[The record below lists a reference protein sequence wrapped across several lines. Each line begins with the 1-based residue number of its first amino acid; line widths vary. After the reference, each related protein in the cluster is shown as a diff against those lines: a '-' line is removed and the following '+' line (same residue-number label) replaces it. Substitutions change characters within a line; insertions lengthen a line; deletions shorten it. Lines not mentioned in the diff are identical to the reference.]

1 MRALLRLAPIYRPYL
16 GWIALSVLTAVVAAL
31 ASAGLMAVSGEFIA
45 AMAIAGATGGEM
57 NYYSPSALV
66 RLFAI
71 LRTGARYG
79 ERVVGHEATLRMVA
93 EARGWLFGRLA
104 PLAPGALQD
113 LRSGEVLARL
123 KTDIEHLE
131 TAFLRVAAPMAT
143 AAATTTAIA
152 VFIALY
158 DLRLACLFVA
168 LGAATGLALPLA
180 FAGRLR
186 RPTAQAA
193 RLQGE
198 RRTALVDALDGLG
211 ELLVAGAFAGRAAEA
226 QAQYSAQSA
235 DEERTLAAVAW
246 TQAATSL
253 AADAATLGALALGAL
268 AISQGRLVAPDVS
281 MLTLLVASGF
291 EPLATLPAAFAAAP
305 AAAASIR
312 RVCDLADRK
321 PLVTDPAN
329 PSPPPSGFDI
339 VMENVS
345 YAYPGAR
352 ASALNDVCLT
362 IPEGACIAIAGRSGA
377 GKTTLTDLMLRVR
390 DPDKGAVRI
399 GGASVKDLRLDDVR
413 ARYAVAPQFPHLFD
427 RSLAQNLRFAK
438 TSATD
443 AELRRAL
450 DLVGLSPLLK
460 ELPAAL
466 NSHVGALGAK
476 LSAGQARRVALARA
490 WLAERPILLLD
501 EPTEALDAQ
510 SERRLIDN
518 LLAATPGR
526 TVIVLTHSAEARAKF
541 DRWLIVADRT
551 AREGSPT
558 T

>member
-1 MRALLRLAPIYRPYL
+1 MRLAPIFRPYL
-16 GWIALSVLTAVVAAL
+16 GWIALSVLAAVVAAL
-31 ASAGLMAVSGEFIA
+31 AGAGLMAVSGGFIA
-45 AMAIAGATGGEM
+45 AMAVAGATGGEM

-71 LRTGARYG
+71 LRTAARYG
-79 ERVVGHEATLRMVA
+79 ERVIGHEATLRMVA

-131 TAFLRVAAPMAT
+131 TVFLRVAAPMAT
-143 AAATTTAIA
+143 AAVTTTAIA
-152 VFIALY
+152 VFVALY
-158 DLRLACLFVA
+158 DLRLACLFAA
-168 LGAATGLALPLA
+168 LGAASGLALPLA
-180 FAGRLR
+180 FAGRSKRATTL
-186 RPTAQAA
+186 AA

-198 RRTALVDALDGLG
+198 RRAALVDALDGLG

-226 QAQYSAQSA
+226 QAQYAAQSA
-235 DEERTLAAVAW
+235 CEERAQAAVAW

-253 AADAATLGALALGAL
+253 AADAATLGALALGAW

-291 EPLATLPAAFAAAP
+291 EPLAALPAAFAALP

-321 PLVTDPAN
+321 PLVADPAN

-339 VMENVS
+339 VMENVR

-352 ASALNDVCLT
+352 VSALSNVCLT
-362 IPEGACIAIAGRSGA
+362 IPEGARIAVVGGSGA

-390 DPDKGAVRI
+390 DPDDGAVRL
-399 GGASVKDLRLDDVR
+399 GGVSEKDLRLEDVR
-413 ARYAVAPQFPHLFD
+413 ARYAVAPQFPHLLD
-427 RSLAQNLRFAK
+427 RSLAQNLRLAK
-438 TSATD
+438 PAATD
-443 AELRRAL
+443 GELRRAL
-450 DLVGLSPLLK
+450 ELVGLAPLLK
-460 ELPAAL
+460 ELPAGL
-466 NSHVGALGAK
+466 DSQVGALGAK
-476 LSAGQARRVALARA
+476 LSVGEARRIAIARA

-501 EPTEALDAQ
+501 EPTEALDPQ
-510 SERRLIDN
+510 SERLLIDN
-518 LLAATPGR
+518 LLTATPGR
-526 TVIVLTHSAEARAKF
+526 TVIALTHSVETRAKF
-541 DRWLIVADRT
+541 DRWLLVADHT
-551 AREGSPT
+551 AREASVVT
-558 T
+558 